1 MGQVAAKLNEKSE
14 KHPLVARL
22 TDGLCVYSQSFWG
35 DFWLCYKNQHIV
47 TSIWTAHPEHYFSR
61 NERFWVALASIFV
74 AFGLSGLTAQIAQ
87 AEQVT
92 CAYATNTTEM
102 DQSQITLNATQ
113 TIECPVAGHESD
125 ITTLI
130 NLSILSCVIQVLYDQ
145 FSALMV
151 TCGCLQTGCP
161 EGLKIC
167 CEVLGKCGFC
177 FLFLLA
183 MVFLTLGALFAG
195 QDVAA
200 TFMMFIISKLFTF
213 FVSGSATLLV
223 MFYIGRSGQASDIP
237 ALICDHSPTDIHLL

>member
-74 AFGLSGLTAQIAQ
+74 AFGLSGMTAEIA
-87 AEQVT
+87 QVT
-92 CAYATNTTEM
+92 CANATNLTAM
-102 DQSQITLNATQ
+102 NQSQTTLNATQ
-113 TIECPVAGHESD
+113 TPNQCPVAGHESD

-183 MVFLTLGALFAG
+183 IVFLTLGALFAE